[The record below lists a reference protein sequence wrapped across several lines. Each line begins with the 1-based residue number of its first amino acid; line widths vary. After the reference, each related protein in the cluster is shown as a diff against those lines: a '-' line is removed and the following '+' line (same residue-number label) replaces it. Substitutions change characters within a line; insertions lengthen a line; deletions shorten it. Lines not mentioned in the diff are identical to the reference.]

1 MRLRDVLLTAP
12 LAIALTGCW
21 FAKKPVI
28 VALPLPPQPIS
39 MNPVLPP
46 LPQPAEDE
54 QPLPAIEPAPAP
66 EATKLAPP
74 PEPAP
79 PPKRPARP
87 RKPSP
92 AASET
97 PVPAITQPQA
107 PPARLE
113 EVLTEDRRRQL
124 EADFSRS
131 VAQASAALNQTKG
144 RNLKGVQRQTAE
156 RIRTFLQ
163 QAAQA
168 KKGDLATA
176 VQLARRAEL
185 LAQDLRKSLQ

>member
-1 MRLRDVLLTAP
+1 MRLREVLLTAP
-12 LAIALTGCW
+12 LALALSGCW
-21 FAKKPVI
+21 FGKKPV
-28 VALPLPPQPIS
+28 VAALPLPPQPIA

-46 LPQPAEDE
+46 FQQPGDDEAE
-54 QPLPAIEPAPAP
+54 LPAIEPAPVPDAAKI
-66 EATKLAPP
+66 EPP

-87 RKPSP
+87 KKPSP
-92 AASET
+92 TPEA
-97 PVPAITQPQA
+97 PVPAITQPST

-124 EADFSRS
+124 ETDFSRS
-131 VAQASAALNQTKG
+131 VAQARVGLNQTSGHK
-144 RNLKGVQRQTAE
+144 LTGVQRQTAD
-156 RIRTFLQ
+156 RIKTFLQ
-163 QAAQA
+163 QADQA

-176 VQLARRAEL
+176 VQLAHRAEL